1 MEDITGIIFI
11 LYIIQTIIV
20 AVGDNGRSL
29 LFGNKILSNSQSNQT
44 VLITDAK
51 GIYYIGTA
59 IRSNGDLPI
68 N

>member
-29 LFGNKILSNSQSNQT
+29 LFGNKILSNSQSKSNSFDYGCKGNILYRYRHT
-44 VLITDAK
+44 V
-51 GIYYIGTA
+51 
-59 IRSNGDLPI
+59 
-68 N
+68 

>member
-29 LFGNKILSNSQSNQT
+29 LFGNKILSNSQSKSNSF
-44 VLITDAK
+44 DYGCK
-51 GIYYIGTA
+51 GNILYTCW
-59 IRSNGDLPI
+59 RN
-68 N
+68 